1 MCEKFIYYFIVMRE
15 SYEKNGI
22 VYEGWI
28 MKLIESGK
36 LLDDIGMF
44 ELDIENDRFMLCGN
58 DNML

>member
-1 MCEKFIYYFIVMRE
+1 MRE